1 MKWPNR
7 YSSADYDQSTSKNIF
22 DSISIEKCF
31 FVFGYVR
38 TGPKDKLRW
47 KKFLSR
53 GPMKPGEAFYEH
65 APCISS
71 YRNFENISNFNLNL

>member
-22 DSISIEKCF
+22 DSISIEKRF

-38 TGPKDKLRW
+38 TGPKDKFRW
-47 KKFLSR
+47 KKNFVTWSH
-53 GPMKPGEAFYEH
+53 EAWRS
-65 APCISS
+65 I
-71 YRNFENISNFNLNL
+71 